1 MTIILLIFW
10 FGCGLFN
17 ALLHLHKIYN
27 KTDQLE
33 LLDLVVAS
41 IILILGPL
49 FYIGILLVL
58 VVNILL
64 RNPVILKKKP

>member
-17 ALLHLHKIYN
+17 ALLHLHKMYN
-27 KTDQLE
+27 KTDQLQ
-33 LLDLVVAS
+33 LFDLVIAS

-49 FYIGILLVL
+49 FFIGMLMIFIIEL
-58 VVNILL
+58 LL